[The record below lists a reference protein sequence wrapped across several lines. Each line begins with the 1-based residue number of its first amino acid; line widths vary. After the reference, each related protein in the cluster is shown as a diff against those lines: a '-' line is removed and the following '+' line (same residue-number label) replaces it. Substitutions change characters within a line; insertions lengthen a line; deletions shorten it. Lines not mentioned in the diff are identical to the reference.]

1 LKEKLDLIGRHKGFR
16 DFQELRRLHNTYR
29 ETQTGLRDYERYKYE
44 YLAAWQ
50 KLKVERDAKA
60 NEGLRLEEVDKEKQV
75 LEKELGELADI
86 EQRIETEGLRAAVR
100 DAREG
105 PNMPSLLFP
114 LIALFTAVLATVLSF
129 FTRLPLLPSV
139 IFLVG
144 ALVTVFVFL
153 GRRHLARQALAEKND
168 WLERTKRVFPDI
180 DSLVDLRAR
189 IEKTQEEK
197 LKKQT
202 AVQEKTR
209 MIERMTSARSIDE
222 VDREIADLRSKTGLA
237 VLGDLEKKLSEKR
250 RLETELEKLGASL
263 NQRLHESDPRKW
275 ERMIR
280 ERQARQPAVEVDL
293 EAEKDLLR
301 EKNEAE
307 QTIESL
313 TKEVRL
319 FRDVEQA
326 RVGIIDDREAF
337 QKYEELER
345 ELRDYE
351 IRKEAALAARKIL
364 GDMSRELDEFI
375 GGILQGEQ
383 GLSEYFRTVTA
394 RYQEVIVEKRNF
406 VVVDEKGRKY
416 RLEDLS
422 SGAQDQLL
430 LCFRMAA
437 LKNIYPEGAFM
448 ILDDAFIFAD
458 WQRRQRLAR
467 LLKNFVEQGN
477 QVIYLT
483 SDDHTRDL
491 FSKHGARVVSL
502 P

>member
-1 LKEKLDLIGRHKGFR
+1 
-16 DFQELRRLHNTYR
+16 
-29 ETQTGLRDYERYKYE
+29 
-44 YLAAWQ
+44 
-50 KLKVERDAKA
+50 
-60 NEGLRLEEVDKEKQV
+60 
-75 LEKELGELADI
+75 
-86 EQRIETEGLRAAVR
+86 
-100 DAREG
+100 
-105 PNMPSLLFP
+105 
-114 LIALFTAVLATVLSF
+114 
-129 FTRLPLLPSV
+129 
-139 IFLVG
+139 
-144 ALVTVFVFL
+144 
-153 GRRHLARQALAEKND
+153 
-168 WLERTKRVFPDI
+168 
-180 DSLVDLRAR
+180 
-189 IEKTQEEK
+189 
-197 LKKQT
+197 
-202 AVQEKTR
+202 
-209 MIERMTSARSIDE
+209 
-222 VDREIADLRSKTGLA
+222 
-237 VLGDLEKKLSEKR
+237 
-250 RLETELEKLGASL
+250 
-263 NQRLHESDPRKW
+263 
-275 ERMIR
+275 
-280 ERQARQPAVEVDL
+280 
-293 EAEKDLLR
+293 
-301 EKNEAE
+301 
-307 QTIESL
+307 L